1 MENERKP
8 RQLTTLQARNF
19 EHKENVP
26 CITLS
31 GRWLKEYGSSS
42 LEAAGSSV
50 LTTSRVVSLS
60 ILKVFE

>member
-8 RQLTTLQARNF
+8 RQLTTLRARNF

-31 GRWLKEYGSSS
+31 GRWLKEYGF
-42 LEAAGSSV
+42 EPGDKV
-50 LTTSRVVSLS
+50 QVVSEENGKLT
-60 ILKVFE
+60 ITKIAPEQ

>member
-8 RQLTTLQARNF
+8 RQLTALRARNF

-31 GRWLKEYGSSS
+31 GRWLKEYGF
-42 LEAAGSSV
+42 EPGDKV
-50 LTTSRVVSLS
+50 QVVSEENGKLT
-60 ILKVFE
+60 ITKIAPEQ